1 MAIHELLV
9 ASDEIKSLI
18 VSRGRVADISRQSR
32 EQGMTT
38 LIQDGIQ
45 KVLAGTTEFRQVKAA
60 AIR

>member
-9 ASDEIKSLI
+9 ATDEIKSLI
-18 VSRGRVADISRQSR
+18 VSRARVSDVLRQSR

-38 LIQDGIQ
+38 LIQDGIE
-45 KVLAGTTEFRQVKAA
+45 KVLAGITDFRQVKAA